1 VTDAGPRG
9 TPRAA
14 AAAAALAA
22 LLLLSGCA
30 ARSASGWPR
39 GDLARAL
46 SGLVWPL
53 RFDDSR
59 NVRSRYGY
67 RGQGSGFGRYHYGLD
82 LRAARGEPVY
92 SAGGG
97 VVADAGASGAY
108 GRFVRVEHGGG
119 LQSFYAH
126 LDRVLAGRGDRVRR
140 GQVIGLAG
148 STGNATGPHLHFEL
162 RWRGRW
168 VDPLA
173 VLPAL
178 R

>member
-1 VTDAGPRG
+1 
-9 TPRAA
+9 
-14 AAAAALAA
+14 
-22 LLLLSGCA
+22 
-30 ARSASGWPR
+30 
-39 GDLARAL
+39 
-46 SGLVWPL
+46 
-53 RFDDSR
+53 
-59 NVRSRYGY
+59 
-67 RGQGSGFGRYHYGLD
+67 
-82 LRAARGEPVY
+82 VY
-92 SAGGG
+92 SAGAG
-97 VVADAGASGAY
+97 VVADAGAAGAY

-119 LQSFYAH
+119 LESFYAH
-126 LDRVLAGRGDRVRR
+126 LDRILARRGDSVRR

>member
-1 VTDAGPRG
+1 V
-9 TPRAA
+9 
-14 AAAAALAA
+14 LAA
-22 LLLLSGCA
+22 VLVGGCA
-30 ARSASGWPR
+30 ARSARPPAG

-53 RFDDSR
+53 RFDEAR

-67 RGQGSGFGRYHYGLD
+67 RGEGPGVGRYHYGLD
-82 LRAARGEPVY
+82 LRAVRGEPVY
-92 SAGGG
+92 SAGAG
-97 VVADAGASGAY
+97 VVADAGAAGAY

-119 LQSFYAH
+119 LESFYAH
-126 LDRVLAGRGDRVRR
+126 LDRILARRGDSVRR